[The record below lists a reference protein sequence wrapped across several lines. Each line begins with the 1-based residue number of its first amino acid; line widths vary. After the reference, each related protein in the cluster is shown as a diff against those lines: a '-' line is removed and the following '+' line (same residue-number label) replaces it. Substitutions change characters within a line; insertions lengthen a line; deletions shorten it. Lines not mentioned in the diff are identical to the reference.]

1 MEERF
6 ILAARDGR
14 HSIYL
19 AAKGLCGIS
28 ADPGHLGNTGGEG
41 LIHPLDLRLKHRC
54 FLRQGLISRG
64 SGHLLIGDLSPD
76 LCILCIKLSCQLLDC
91 PGLRLLLVRKRALLL
106 ENDTASFPVLS
117 VTLITGKRTF
127 NLADGTDTYLRLHL
141 VLALAERLF
150 IADHHTLQFGNAGGV
165 LSDLHINGAD
175 PLTKRLVGIG

>member
-1 MEERF
+1 M
-6 ILAARDGR
+6 
-14 HSIYL
+14 
-19 AAKGLCGIS
+19 
-28 ADPGHLGNTGGEG
+28 
-41 LIHPLDLRLKHRC
+41 
-54 FLRQGLISRG
+54 
-64 SGHLLIGDLSPD
+64 
-76 LCILCIKLSCQLLDC
+76 
-91 PGLRLLLVRKRALLL
+91 LL